1 MKIGL
6 SPCSFLHWTLH
17 YSYSYVGLRWKL
29 FKREKNN
36 RYLLNT
42 EINFLLY
49 TLLFLASQLFF
60 SRLLFISYIETL
72 ILQEKTA
79 VVSLQGDLQLIQ
91 DASRINHQIV
101 SPLKSYKTIFSTNQ
115 LTIIHVIH

>member
-49 TLLFLASQLFF
+49 TLLFLASQTFF

-91 DASRINHQIV
+91 DASTNHQIV
-101 SPLKSYKTIFSTNQ
+101 TPLKSYKTIFSTNQ